1 MSVVI
6 AVANQKGGCGK
17 TATAVACAVDL
28 AMRGRRVLLVD
39 AEPQANATN
48 HFYSLE
54 KLPAAPTLVEVLDPR
69 EERAATIGQAAVG
82 TCVDGLDLVMAGP
95 DLQSFEKVEGS
106 KALMMMEERVR
117 EPAQGVY
124 DFVVIDTPPS
134 ICMLMTSSVIAS
146 DGVLVPVAANH
157 LGRVGLQDLMG
168 TVRTCSR
175 VRPDR
180 VKILGVFSTIY
191 DGRTL
196 ISRRSHDSLL
206 ESYKGMVF
214 NSVVNR
220 SVRIEECSERN
231 MPVQVH
237 APESRGAADY
247 HALVG
252 EILERLG
259 MSEVR
264 LQAVGED
271 R

>member
-6 AVANQKGGCGK
+6 AVANQKGGVGK
-17 TATAVACAVDL
+17 TATAVGCAVDL
-28 AMRGRRVLLVD
+28 ALRGRRVLLVD

-48 HFYSLE
+48 HFFNLDR
-54 KLPAAPTLVEVLDPR
+54 LPEGPTLVEVLEPR
-69 EERAATIGQAAVG
+69 AGREATVEQAAVA
-82 TCVDGLDLVMAGP
+82 TCVEGLDLVMAHP

-117 EPAQGVY
+117 ESAQGVY
-124 DFVVIDTPPS
+124 DFVIVDTPPS
-134 ICMLMTSSVIAS
+134 ICMLMTSSIIAS

-157 LGRVGLQDLMG
+157 LGRVGLQDLIG
-168 TVRTCSR
+168 TVRSCSK
-175 VRPDR
+175 VRPER
-180 VKILGVFSTIY
+180 VKILGIFSTIY
-191 DGRTL
+191 DARTL
-196 ISRRSHDSLL
+196 ISRRSHTWLK
-206 ESYKGMVF
+206 EHYKDLIF
-214 NSVVNR
+214 ETVVNR
-220 SVRIEECSERN
+220 SVRIEECSEMN

-259 MSEVR
+259 PAAVR
-264 LQAVGED
+264 LQVVGED